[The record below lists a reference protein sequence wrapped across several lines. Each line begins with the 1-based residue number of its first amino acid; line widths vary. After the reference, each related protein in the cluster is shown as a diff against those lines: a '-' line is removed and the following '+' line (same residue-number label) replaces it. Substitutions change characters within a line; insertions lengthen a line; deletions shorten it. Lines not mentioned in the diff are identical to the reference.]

1 MTAALPDPLASRVT
15 ALPDPFASNASSVPP
30 GTQNFHAPVAYSS
43 ARIARTAATWH
54 LHRDPFSR
62 HRGLRT
68 TLHVVLYSARP
79 TLSPRVALLLYSY
92 ACSAQ
97 EARLLQGLA
106 WESTQLWNEIR
117 AHGDSDSDSTRG
129 NATSLNATLTS

>member
-1 MTAALPDPLASRVT
+1 M
-15 ALPDPFASNASSVPP
+15 PP
-30 GTQNFHAPVAYSS
+30 SHTLVHELHAPLPRGIFTGTPSVG
-43 ARIARTAATWH
+43 I
-54 LHRDPFSR
+54 FS
-62 HRGLRT
+62 GLRT
-68 TLHVVLYSARP
+68 TLHVVLYS
-79 TLSPRVALLLYSY
+79 PRVALLLYAY

-117 AHGDSDSDSTRG
+117 AHGSDSDSTRG